1 MVMGRNLLNAI
12 SVSGI
17 VLMII
22 LAAFRLPGKITK
34 SPSKNIAVF
43 CSPSFDPAK
52 LSEKGAPLFKG
63 LGKLHYAVTTRSAA
77 AQKYFNQGLTLLY
90 AFNHGE
96 AGRSFMEVIRLDST
110 CAMAWWGLGMVL
122 GPNYNAP
129 LNPSSLQEINNAM
142 DKAVKFSANASP
154 KEKALIYALSK
165 RFPRSEVKDMAPYNA
180 EYAQAMKTAYEQFPG
195 DMDIATFYADALM
208 NEHPWDLW
216 ERNGAAK
223 PWTPR
228 ITEVLEKIITKDP
241 RHAGANHMYI
251 HAIEASPEP
260 GKALPSAD
268 KLQELIPAAGHLVH
282 MPSHI
287 YIRTGHY
294 HKGVLTNEKATAVDS
309 TYVAQ
314 CKAAGFYPMLLYPH
328 NIHFMAAC
336 AFLEGNSKKALD
348 AAWMVS
354 RKADKKYLHELA
366 TVQHYYIIPYYVMVH
381 MAKWNDILNLPIPGE
396 SLKYPRAIW
405 HYARG
410 MAYAA
415 KNDLDN
421 AAREL
426 AAIKKYTEDESL
438 KSFRIWDVNSAHEII
453 SIAALVLESEIASF
467 KKQYDQSVALLQKAV
482 GIEDGLM
489 YQEPPDWFFS
499 VRQSLGHVLVQAGRF
514 AEAEKIYHEDMRT
527 YPENGWAL
535 MGLYNALKG
544 QGKTAEADQVKKRFD
559 NAWQYADVKINS
571 SRLH

>member
-1 MVMGRNLLNAI
+1 MGRNLLNAI

-22 LAAFRLPGKITK
+22 LVAFRLPGKIEK
-34 SPSKNIAVF
+34 SSSKNIAVF

-63 LGKLHYAVTTRSAA
+63 LGKLHYAVTTGSAA

-142 DKAVKFSANASP
+142 DKAVAYSANATP
-154 KEKALIYALSK
+154 KEKALIHALSK

-180 EYAQAMKTAYEQFPG
+180 AYAQAMKTAYEQFPG
-195 DMDIATFYADALM
+195 DMDIATLYADALM

-216 ERNGAAK
+216 EKNGKAK
-223 PWTPR
+223 PWTPA
-228 ITEVLEKIITKDP
+228 ITEVLEKIMAKDP
-241 RHAGANHMYI
+241 KHAGANHMYI

-268 KLQELIPAAGHLVH
+268 RLQELIPAAGHLVH

-314 CKAAGFYPMLLYPH
+314 CKASGFYPMLLYPH

-354 RKADKKYLHELA
+354 RKADKKYLAELA

-381 MAKWNDILNLPIPGE
+381 MAKWNDILNLPMPGE
-396 SLKYPRAIW
+396 SLKYPCAVW

-415 KNDLDN
+415 KNELGN

-426 AAIKKYTEDESL
+426 EAIKKIAEDESL

-453 SIAALVLESEIASF
+453 SIAALVLESEISLF
-467 KKQYDQSVALLQKAV
+467 KRQYDQSVALLQKAA

-514 AEAEKIYHEDMRT
+514 AEAEKIYHEDMQT

-544 QGKTAEADQVKKRFD
+544 QGKTAEADQVKKRFE

-571 SRLH
+571 SRLR